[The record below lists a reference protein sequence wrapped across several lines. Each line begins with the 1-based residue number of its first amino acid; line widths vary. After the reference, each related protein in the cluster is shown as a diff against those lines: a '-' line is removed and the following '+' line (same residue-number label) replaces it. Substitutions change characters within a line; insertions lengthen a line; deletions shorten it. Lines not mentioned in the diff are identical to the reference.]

1 MDFSYDE
8 IRRIHRLEKN
18 TSKLVEVEQE
28 FYNDLNSFLS
38 AEKKEYLD
46 SLHDLNSTKARSFT
60 NLKKMVEEI
69 FSLREKKILN
79 QALIASRTNE
89 INEANMALQEKK
101 MFMEILS
108 SLKKH
113 SKILEEIFS
122 DNGKKSENKKD
133 LNNLSVE
140 ILLDISGFVGTD
152 MKEYGPFEKGT
163 IVNLPV
169 KIAKLLSERKLAKV
183 KS

>member
-79 QALIASRTNE
+79 QALVASRTNE
-89 INEANMALQEKK
+89 FREENMALQEKK
-101 MFMEILS
+101 MFREVLAT
-108 SLKKH
+108 LKKH
-113 SKILEEIFS
+113 SKILKEIKVNS
-122 DNGKKSENKKD
+122 DGFEYDIELMCKVVKKKHKIIQLPIKYMPRSFDEGKKINWRD
-133 LNNLSVE
+133 GL
-140 ILLDISGFVGTD
+140 
-152 MKEYGPFEKGT
+152 
-163 IVNLPV
+163 
-169 KIAKLLSERKLAKV
+169 IAFWVMLKFRL
-183 KS
+183 